1 MFCANCNSQ
10 VAPGAK
16 NCPVCGAA
24 IQQQQ
29 PYSQV
34 PPQQPYGQV
43 PPQQPYGQVP
53 PQQPYGQALVAQK
66 SPGLALFL
74 SCLLAGIGQMYNG
87 QVAKGIV
94 LLVIEVLFW
103 GLFLGWVVSIVA
115 MIDAYKIAE
124 KINQGRVVG
133 DWEFF

>member
-10 VAPGAK
+10 VAPGAT

-43 PPQQPYGQVP
+43 PPQQPYGQ
-53 PQQPYGQALVAQK
+53 QPYGQPPVSQK

-74 SCLLAGIGQMYNG
+74 SCLFPGVGEMYCG

-94 LLVIEVLFW
+94 LLLAFYLTVGFGLGVVIW
-103 GLFLGWVVSIVA
+103 IIS